1 MTNELQRIGSKPITY
16 NNSFPPIKRAF
27 ISQSQVKYVEDII
40 FTGDTAN
47 LGMSRR
53 EVIQKISDIGQAFYY
68 AQADNKLDYFIR
80 EKRLPNMK
88 SNGKSIKDQAT
99 NTELLH
105 ICAPQQ

>member
-1 MTNELQRIGSKPITY
+1 
-16 NNSFPPIKRAF
+16 
-27 ISQSQVKYVEDII
+27 
-40 FTGDTAN
+40 
-47 LGMSRR
+47 MSRR